1 MMSKKVAIVTGGTK
15 GIGKS
20 LCKAL
25 AEEKIEICAL
35 YHSDNQAAESFKQE
49 MADIGANIEMYQV
62 DVADEK
68 AVQKA
73 FKDIYSK
80 YRRIDYLI
88 NNAGITRDKAFF
100 SMTEDD
106 WLSVINTNLVGT
118 ILCTQCALKY
128 MIKERF
134 GRIVNMSSVSGI
146 IGSAG
151 QANYSTSKAGIIG
164 FTRALA
170 LEVSEFGILVNA
182 VAPGFVETEMI
193 KKMDERH
200 RENYLR
206 GVPLG
211 RFALPKEVS
220 KVVIDLL
227 NTEYITGQTISIDGG
242 LTLV

>member
-1 MMSKKVAIVTGGTK
+1 
-15 GIGKS
+15 
-20 LCKAL
+20 
-25 AEEKIEICAL
+25 
-35 YHSDNQAAESFKQE
+35 
-49 MADIGANIEMYQV
+49 
-62 DVADEK
+62 
-68 AVQKA
+68 
-73 FKDIYSK
+73 
-80 YRRIDYLI
+80 
-88 NNAGITRDKAFF
+88 
-100 SMTEDD
+100 MTEDD